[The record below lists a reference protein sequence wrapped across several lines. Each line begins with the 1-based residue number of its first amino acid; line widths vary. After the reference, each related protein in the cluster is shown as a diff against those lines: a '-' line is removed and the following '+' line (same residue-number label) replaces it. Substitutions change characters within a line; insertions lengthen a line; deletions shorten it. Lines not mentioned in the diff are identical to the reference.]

1 MIKQNFNSLIIKL
14 IRNSIV
20 SLIMADKFN
29 KKVCKYG
36 EKCFRKNADHIKN
49 YDHEKD
55 VTDENSCPETQSAE
69 VKAKEE
75 IRDDVKKNTENTI
88 KPKTETVE
96 IYDLNEIKDIKSL
109 VLEVNQM
116 QMPDDFYDFLEFCK
130 SIDSQDPKSNLKL
143 NFILL
148 IFYKN

>member
-1 MIKQNFNSLIIKL
+1 
-14 IRNSIV
+14 
-20 SLIMADKFN
+20 MADKVN

-55 VTDENSCPETQSAE
+55 VTDENSCPETQSSDD
-69 VKAKEE
+69 KAKEE
-75 IRDDVKKNTENTI
+75 KRDDVKKNTENAT
-88 KPKTETVE
+88 KPKTETVDVE
-96 IYDLNEIKDIKSL
+96 KYDLTEIKDIKSL

-143 NFILL
+143 NFLLL
-148 IFYKN
+148 ISFK